1 MTNCTRKLKKQ
12 KKKKRT
18 LKIEDKKKKKKQSKG
33 RHSITKLKNDQSQ
46 KASLYL
52 FKYSNTN
59 CGRKKT
65 FREYD
70 ENVVLANDS

>member
-1 MTNCTRKLKKQ
+1 M
-12 KKKKRT
+12 
-18 LKIEDKKKKKKQSKG
+18 
-33 RHSITKLKNDQSQ
+33 KLKNDQSQ
-46 KASLYL
+46 KVSLYL
-52 FKYSNTN
+52 FKYYNTN